1 MKYKVGDRVTVVSSE
16 MQHLIGQSGVITDV
30 DEEYIF
36 PYEVKFDDDSLNG
49 VSMVTLFA
57 EDDISPEHRVVM
69 MPAIEMGTPIL
80 DEQSFINI
88 KFQEGTVKDNGING
102 VQIEDVIDV
111 LVERLQ
117 GFQQGNFACRENALA
132 ITHLQE
138 AQNWLY
144 RRTMLRSK
152 QGVEGKGENHES

>member
-49 VSMVTLFA
+49 EMMVTLFA

-69 MPAIEMGTPIL
+69 MMPTIEMGTPIL

-88 KFQEGTVKDNGING
+88 KFQEGTVK
-102 VQIEDVIDV
+102 
-111 LVERLQ
+111 
-117 GFQQGNFACRENALA
+117 
-132 ITHLQE
+132 
-138 AQNWLY
+138 
-144 RRTMLRSK
+144 
-152 QGVEGKGENHES
+152 